1 MNARISATPP
11 PTPPPP
17 KKTPNHQKKTKN
29 QTPAALSPYWMVLYF
44 KKIHQKQNKKHKPKK
59 NPQCAQI
66 LQLKLAEDQT
76 DSKLFLHFPNNSFNL
91 QVSTIQLT
99 EINI

>member
-44 KKIHQKQNKKHKPKK
+44 KKSTKNKTKNTNQKKTLNVRRY
-59 NPQCAQI
+59 
-66 LQLKLAEDQT
+66 
-76 DSKLFLHFPNNSFNL
+76 FNL
-91 QVSTIQLT
+91 S
-99 EINI
+99 